1 MQAKTASTLLVL
13 LGSIDCLTTIA
24 GIIYVG
30 AVESNP
36 FLSGLARSN
45 LPVFTTLKL
54 GAAFGTGFLFY
65 LAYRILNREGNQH
78 NRSWRA
84 VGLVLKVAYT
94 ASLVFLVFVVLN
106 NVWVLMTRV

>member
-24 GIIYVG
+24 GILCG
-30 AVESNP
+30 AVETNP
-36 FLSGLARSN
+36 FLSGLAKSN

-65 LAYRILNREGNQH
+65 LAYRILNRAGNQH